1 MFEKMEIIFLES
13 IFYDMLFS
21 DAAYYLEN
29 QIFRNWRNLLT
40 LTASQF
46 KLHHLNGLLSNNVC
60 LNFKVLSY
68 NLIFKSKFT

>member
-29 QIFRNWRNLLT
+29 QIFRNWLNLLT
-40 LTASQF
+40 VNETQSFNSQF
-46 KLHHLNGLLSNNVC
+46 
-60 LNFKVLSY
+60 
-68 NLIFKSKFT
+68 

>member
-1 MFEKMEIIFLES
+1 MFEKMQIIFLES

-46 KLHHLNGLLSNNVC
+46 
-60 LNFKVLSY
+60 
-68 NLIFKSKFT
+68 